1 MVPGFCPPGNPPPDM
16 SSRIPESVIEEVSS
30 RASIVDV
37 VGEHVRL
44 KRKGQRLWGLCP
56 FHNEKTPSF
65 SVNEQRNLY
74 HCFGCGESG
83 NVYGFLMKNQGLS
96 FPEAVRL
103 LADKIGVH
111 IPETNEDGAAS
122 ARRRAQ
128 RELYFE
134 ATDLATRFYRASLL
148 SGRYQA
154 PLDYLESRGIDAE
167 TAERFDLGFAPAEW
181 SALVDALGRRG
192 VRGDTLEMAGLANS
206 RRGGEGQIDRFR
218 NRVMFPIVSLAR
230 RTLAFSGRTLDPEER
245 AKYVNSPETPF
256 YTKGRELFG
265 LHVAHKDIRAEGSA
279 VLVEGNFD
287 VVSLHARGLGHVCA
301 PLGTA
306 LTEHQAR
313 LLKRYTDRV
322 VLLFDADSA
331 GRAASRKA
339 LDVLLAADVPEVVL
353 AELPDGTDPDD
364 FVKSEGADALRK
376 LIDGARPMLDLEID
390 AAIRPAA
397 GRSDITAKRTAA
409 RAIGDLLGNVKSK
422 LVRDTYI
429 SEAARRLE
437 VDEAILREELRAG
450 ANPRRPT
457 PRDEPPSPTVD
468 LSVAD
473 EAPVAPLSYEEALL
487 VEALAERP
495 ELLDVV
501 YREQIHLVV
510 RHLPLADFLER
521 ASVGWAEEGGPAF
534 TDAIAR
540 CENLQLRTHLQAALV
555 AEHGLSP
562 DSCEAAFQD
571 TVDRLKERWTVA
583 EIRRVSEEEVRET
596 DPDRQLELA
605 KRQLQLQAYLR
616 RFRGAA
622 PPSLPNS
629 T

>member
-1 MVPGFCPPGNPPPDM
+1 M
-16 SSRIPESVIEEVSS
+16 IEEVSS

-111 IPETNEDGAAS
+111 IPETNEDSAAS

-128 RELYFE
+128 RDLYFE
-134 ATDLATRFYRASLL
+134 ATDLATRYYRATLK
-148 SGRYQA
+148 SGRHDA
-154 PLDYLESRGIDAE
+154 PLEYLKSRGIHGE
-167 TAERFDLGFAPAEW
+167 TAELFDLGFAPPEW

-192 VRGDTLEMAGLANS
+192 VRGETLEMAGLANS

-265 LHVAHKDIRAEGSA
+265 LHVAHKNIRAEGAA

-287 VVSLHARGLGHVCA
+287 VVSLHAHGLGHVCA

-313 LLKRYTDRV
+313 LLKRYSDRV
-322 VLLFDADSA
+322 VLLFDADGA

-339 LDVLLAADVPEVVL
+339 LDVLLGADVSEVL
-353 AELPDGTDPDD
+353 FAELPDGTDPDD
-364 FVKSEGADALRK
+364 FVRSEGADALRRV
-376 LIDGARPMLDLEID
+376 IDGARPMLDLEID

-409 RAIGDLLGNVKSK
+409 RSIGGLLGNVKSK

-437 VDEAILREELRAG
+437 VEEGVLREELRAG
-450 ANPRRPT
+450 SLPHRPVEQ
-457 PRDEPPSPTVD
+457 PPVPDLEPEPTVE
-468 LSVAD
+468 L
-473 EAPVAPLSYEEALL
+473 VAPLSYEEALL
-487 VEALAERP
+487 VEALAERSD
-495 ELLDVV
+495 LLDVV
-501 YREQIHLVV
+501 YREQIHLVLGN
-510 RHLPLADFLER
+510 RALADFLEC

-534 TDAIAR
+534 TEAIER
-540 CENLQLRTHLQAALV
+540 CENEQLRTRLRAALV
-555 AEHGLSP
+555 EEHGLSP
-562 DSCEAAFQD
+562 ESCEAAFQD

-605 KRQLQLQAYLR
+605 KRQLQLQTYLR